1 MTAQRVKII
10 CVDDDPELL
19 RINSSVL
26 RFAGLEVLEAS
37 AGNEC
42 LSLAKKEHPDLIL
55 TDVILPDV
63 SGFDLCRLI
72 KADPELTGTYVMLIS
87 GMETSSDIQIRGLEM
102 GADGYI
108 VRPVS
113 GQELLARVQAVIR
126 IKQSEMQLRRRME
139 RYQILVETMND
150 GLGVLDENGM
160 VTFVNDRVCEMIGFS
175 KEEII
180 GRLVTDFIDDGYRQI
195 FMTHFEEHKEGV
207 IRSFELTCVKKSGE
221 KIHFIVSPKPI
232 LDDEGNFRGA
242 FAVMTDITGRRKYEE
257 TIEKLNE
264 ELELRVEERTRQLKA
279 VVEELEAEIIERK
292 RIEIALKESE
302 AKFRAI
308 TRTATDAIV
317 LMDDEGKIS
326 YWNPAAEK
334 IFGYTRQETLGKD
347 LHLLLAPREYYQ
359 AFLSGFHIFRKSG
372 QGAVI
377 GKTLEFL
384 AIKKDGTRFSIEIS
398 TSVINLRG
406 KWEAVGIIR
415 DVTERKLDEK
425 TLRQYAELLF
435 KDVNLNNGPA

>member
-1 MTAQRVKII
+1 
-10 CVDDDPELL
+10 
-19 RINSSVL
+19 
-26 RFAGLEVLEAS
+26 
-37 AGNEC
+37 
-42 LSLAKKEHPDLIL
+42 
-55 TDVILPDV
+55 
-63 SGFDLCRLI
+63 
-72 KADPELTGTYVMLIS
+72 
-87 GMETSSDIQIRGLEM
+87 ME
-102 GADGYI
+102 
-108 VRPVS
+108 
-113 GQELLARVQAVIR
+113 
-126 IKQSEMQLRRRME
+126 LRRRME

-279 VVEELEAEIIERK
+279 VVEELEAEIMERK

-334 IFGYTRQETLGKD
+334 ILG
-347 LHLLLAPREYYQ
+347 
-359 AFLSGFHIFRKSG
+359 
-372 QGAVI
+372 
-377 GKTLEFL
+377 
-384 AIKKDGTRFSIEIS
+384 
-398 TSVINLRG
+398 
-406 KWEAVGIIR
+406 IR
-415 DVTERKLDEK
+415 DMRLWVKIFISFLHPGNTIR
-425 TLRQYAELLF
+425 LF
-435 KDVNLNNGPA
+435 YRASIFSESQGRAR

>member
-1 MTAQRVKII
+1 
-10 CVDDDPELL
+10 
-19 RINSSVL
+19 
-26 RFAGLEVLEAS
+26 
-37 AGNEC
+37 
-42 LSLAKKEHPDLIL
+42 
-55 TDVILPDV
+55 
-63 SGFDLCRLI
+63 
-72 KADPELTGTYVMLIS
+72 
-87 GMETSSDIQIRGLEM
+87 
-102 GADGYI
+102 
-108 VRPVS
+108 
-113 GQELLARVQAVIR
+113 
-126 IKQSEMQLRRRME
+126 ME

-160 VTFVNDRVCEMIGFS
+160 VTFVNDRVCEMMGFS

-195 FMTHFEEHKEGV
+195 YMTHFEEHKEGV
-207 IRSFELTCVKKSGE
+207 FRSFELTCVKKTGE

-232 LDDEGNFRGA
+232 HDDEGNFRGA

-257 TIEKLNE
+257 TIERLNE

-279 VVEELEAEIIERK
+279 VVEELEGEIIERK

-302 AKFRAI
+302 EKFCAI
-308 TRTATDAIV
+308 TGTATDAIV

-347 LHLLLAPREYYQ
+347 LHLLLAPREYHQ

-384 AIKKDGTRFSIEIS
+384 AVKKDGTRFPIEIS

-415 DVTERKLDEK
+415 DITERKLDEK

-435 KDVNLNNGPA
+435 KDINLNNGPA